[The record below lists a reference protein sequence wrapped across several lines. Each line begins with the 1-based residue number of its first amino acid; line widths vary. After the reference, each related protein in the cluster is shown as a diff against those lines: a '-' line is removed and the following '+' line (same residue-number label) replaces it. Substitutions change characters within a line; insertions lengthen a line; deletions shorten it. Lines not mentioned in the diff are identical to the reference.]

1 MNAKVGAGKKK
12 TGEGRK
18 KKGEKEPPR
27 GLARPGKKKAVSS
40 VARAGRP
47 HCPPPY
53 PYEVRRRVVQ
63 LHLEEGHTAKVIAR
77 EMGISME
84 AIYEWTKLYRQ
95 YGEQGLKSKNARKG
109 GGTKLPAAVH
119 EKITELKQAEPE
131 HGARRI
137 SQILKRFFSLKAS
150 PETVRQHLK
159 ETGLTVP
166 KPKARKKPKVPPRR
180 FERSTPNQMW
190 QSDITYFP
198 ILGKT
203 AYIIG
208 FIDDYSRYITGLGV
222 YRSQPS
228 AYVVEIYRE
237 AVAAYGAPKEMLT
250 DNGRQYASWRGV
262 TKFQQELKRDHVHHI
277 RSSPH
282 HPMTLGKIERFW
294 KSLKDEFLMRARFE
308 TFEEARE
315 RIGLWVKHYNH
326 RRPHQSLEGM
336 CPADRFFSIQKE
348 LRETIERSV
357 ASNVEELALRGKPV
371 EPFYMVGRMGG
382 QSVVIETDKKR
393 MSVRVDGKPMVDGQ
407 PLVCELEK
415 GADHEDGTG
424 TGRGGQETQAAGTD
438 VQREGK
444 GEGGAGVVERAAESI
459 GSDEGAGGAVVGDQP
474 VGEALPLGGA
484 QRAGSYV
491 EAGCRGPAEPASA
504 GGETDREGLE
514 TWDGDGAFGGELNTR
529 EVQDEDS
536 GSGSLRGE
544 REVPRGI
551 GGMDGTQA
559 GLGAVPGDGDERL
572 AAFPVAGP
580 GANGYAS
587 GVGAAGYEGGDR
599 GAGVARTGEAVA
611 GPQGTGAG
619 AGDPGSERQLAPAR
633 GAWQGAGDDAPG
645 RRRLLS
651 EEVSEDEGGRGS
663 EGAGAAAGNPVGV
676 GGAAERNAGG
686 PGAGGQPQDV
696 LRVAGEGPG
705 GDEEG
710 FAGPAGGTTGPA
722 AGSGEGAA
730 AGRGAGAGEGA
741 SGPGEPAQDPAGH
754 PGNPGR
760 PAGGCVAA

>member
-1 MNAKVGAGKKK
+1 MRAKIEEVK
-12 TGEGRK
+12 RK
-18 KKGEKEPPR
+18 PGQKEPSG
-27 GLARPGKKKAVSS
+27 GLARNEAKAKRPRGSKRPELGGKSK
-40 VARAGRP
+40 RP
-47 HCPPPY
+47 SPY
-53 PYEVRRRVVQ
+53 PYEIKRRAVQ
-63 LHLEEGHTAKVIAR
+63 LHLEEGLNAQVISR
-77 EMGISME
+77 EMGISD
-84 AIYEWTKLYRQ
+84 ATIYAWTKLYRQ
-95 YGEQGLKSKNARKG
+95 YGEQGLKQETRRKG
-109 GGTKLPAAVH
+109 GGAKLPAAIH
-119 EKITELKQAEPE
+119 EKITELKQAEPQ

-137 SQILKRFFSLKAS
+137 SQILRRFFSLKAS

-159 ETGLTVP
+159 PTGLTAP

-228 AYVVEIYRE
+228 AYVVEIYRD
-237 AVAAYGAPKEMLT
+237 AAAAYGAPKEMLT
-250 DNGRQYASWRGV
+250 DNGRQYASWRGT

-277 RSSPH
+277 RSSPQ

-294 KSLKDEFLMRARFE
+294 KSLKEEFLMRARFE

-315 RIGLWVKHYNH
+315 RIGYWVKHYNH

-348 LRETIERSV
+348 LREAIERSV

-393 MSVRVDGKPMVDGQ
+393 MSVRVDGQPMEGGH

-415 GADHEDGTG
+415 GAEHEDGTG
-424 TGRGGQETQAAGTD
+424 TGRGGQETQAAGAD
-438 VQREGK
+438 AQREGK
-444 GEGGAGVVERAAESI
+444 GEGGTGVVERTEKSLGA
-459 GSDEGAGGAVVGDQP
+459 DKGAGGAVVGDQP
-474 VGEALPLGGA
+474 MGEALALGNA
-484 QRAGSYV
+484 ECAGSDL
-491 EAGCRGPAEPASA
+491 EAGGRGTAEPAA
-504 GGETDREGLE
+504 TGGEVDREGLE
-514 TWDGDGAFGGELNTR
+514 TRDGDGAGGGELNTR
-529 EVQDEDS
+529 EVQHEGS

-544 REVPRGI
+544 REMPRGT

-580 GANGYAS
+580 CACGYAA

-599 GAGVARTGEAVA
+599 GPGVARTGEAVA
-611 GPQGTGAG
+611 GPQGKGAG
-619 AGDPGSERQLAPAR
+619 TGDPGSECQLAPTH

-645 RRRLLS
+645 HRRFLS
-651 EEVSEDEGGRGS
+651 GEVSEGERARGPEGTG
-663 EGAGAAAGNPVGV
+663 EAAGNP
-676 GGAAERNAGG
+676 GGTGRPAERDAGG
-686 PGAGGQPQDV
+686 PGVGGQPQDV
-696 LRVAGEGPG
+696 LRVAGPGAG

-710 FAGPAGGTTGPA
+710 LAGSAGGTTA
-722 AGSGEGAA
+722 ATSGSGKGTP
-730 AGRGAGAGEGA
+730 AGGGGGTGEGA
-741 SGPGEPAQDPAGH
+741 SGSGEPAQDPAGH

-760 PAGGCVAA
+760 PAGGGVAA